1 MKFLHRSRLALIAL
15 LLVLSTLF
23 ASCDF
28 LNNLTTTPQE
38 TTAETT
44 PGTTTLDS
52 DKQQTPSEAFD
63 YNKVPAFTN
72 QPHVAINNNT
82 PYFTEDDYTTTSYE
96 FYSELDALGRCGV
109 TMACLGKDLMP
120 TGNRGSISHIKPTGW
135 KSTTYETLNDGL
147 YNRTHLIGW
156 QLAGENTNDEKNLI
170 TGTRYC
176 NVVGMLPFENEVA
189 DYIKETN
196 NHVLYRVTPI
206 FIDGEL
212 VARGVLMEAWSV
224 EDNGDGI
231 CFNVFVYNVHPGII
245 IDHKTGESC
254 LENPEKSLRPEPD
267 EIADYVLNTS
277 GKKVHFYTCANAA
290 SIKEKNRQDFHGTL
304 NEILNNGDGYVTA
317 GCCLADK
324 N

>member
-38 TTAETT
+38 TTVETT
-44 PGTTTLDS
+44 PQNTTPPS
-52 DKQQTPSEAFD
+52 GSQETPSEAFD

-82 PYFTEDDYTTTSYE
+82 PYFTEKDYTTTSYE

-120 TGNRGSISHIKPTGW
+120 TEERGDIGHVKPSGW
-135 KSTTYETLNDGL
+135 VQATYNDNKL
-147 YNRTHLIGW
+147 YNRSHLIAF
-156 QLAGENTNDEKNLI
+156 QLAGENDNVKNLI
-170 TGTRYC
+170 TGTSYF
-176 NVVGMLPFENEVA
+176 NQGGMYSFENMVA

-206 FIDGEL
+206 FVDDEL

-224 EDNGDGI
+224 EDDGDGI
-231 CFNVFVYNVHPGII
+231 CFNVFVYNVQIGIE
-245 IDHKTGESC
+245 IDYKTGESKISDDPYYPGIPG
-254 LENPEKSLRPEPD
+254 EAKY
-267 EIADYVLNTS
+267 ILNTNPS
-277 GKKVHFYTCANAA
+277 RMKIHLPTCSSVAQM
-290 SIKEKNRQDFHGTL
+290 SEKNKKEFHGTL
-304 NEILNNGDGYVTA
+304 EEAIAMGYSPCGT
-317 GCCLADK
+317 CNPK
-324 N
+324 